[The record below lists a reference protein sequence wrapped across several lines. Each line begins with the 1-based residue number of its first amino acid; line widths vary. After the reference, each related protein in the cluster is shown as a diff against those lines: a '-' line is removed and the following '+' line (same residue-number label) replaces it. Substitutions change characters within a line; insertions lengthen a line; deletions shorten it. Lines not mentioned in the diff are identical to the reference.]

1 MSLWKLWQKQ
11 TFLSKL
17 RNKLVDSY
25 FQFCYT
31 YSIGQHKRH
40 KMKTFTVA
48 GVSTENNEVKFRVAN
63 DLKSRIAMLERCGN
77 TDIRLVQLPTA
88 MTKEQAAAHLLKE
101 PFLTPEVKSLLQ
113 AAAAKITK
121 PTKPTATGRV
131 RTIKA
136 KAKPVVE
143 ADDDGF
149 VEPTD
154 ERIQVAMCRLARA
167 YPGLSAQHLYEQVM
181 LTHKEFGDYEPNF

>member
-1 MSLWKLWQKQ
+1 
-11 TFLSKL
+11 
-17 RNKLVDSY
+17 
-25 FQFCYT
+25 
-31 YSIGQHKRH
+31 
-40 KMKTFTVA
+40 MKTFTVA

-88 MTKEQAAAHLLKE
+88 MTREQAAAHLLKE

-113 AAAAKITK
+113 AAANKITK
-121 PTKPTATGRV
+121 PAKPTATGKV

-136 KAKPVVE
+136 KPKAAAPVT
-143 ADDDGF
+143 DDDGF

-167 YPGLSAQHLYEQVM
+167 YPGLSAAHLYQQVM
-181 LTHKEFGDYEPNF
+181 LTHREFGDYEPNF